1 MLNGH
6 MYLEDTYNEIY
17 HKMLRDTF
25 LAPNHELIGIS
36 YTLKDPTST
45 EIDNPVRAFDV
56 ENAEKFYQWVL
67 SGSGDMS
74 IMKEITKRAIQF
86 DREVDGRNPHYGPR
100 IAQQIDYVIDEL
112 YEDPGSRRAC
122 IMILDPRDRAFAV
135 AKRETH
141 STIEYPCTV
150 MLNYF
155 IRNGYLHAHTMMRSN
170 NMCSTVCYDNY
181 IFCRLQEEI
190 VCRLNTRATI
200 LHPATANKVHL
211 GYYFHYILNGHII
224 KGEVKRTN
232 KILEEEYGTV
242 TKLTR
247 VDG

>member
-6 MYLEDTYNEIY
+6 MYVEDTYDEIY
-17 HKMLRDTF
+17 HQMLKDTF
-25 LAPNHELIGIS
+25 LAPNHELVGIS
-36 YTLKDPTST
+36 YTLKDPTRT
-45 EIDNPVRAFDV
+45 AIDNSVRAFDV
-56 ENAEKFYQWVL
+56 DNAEKYYQWIL

-74 IMKEITKRAIQF
+74 IMKDVTKRAIQF

-100 IAQQIDYVIDEL
+100 IANQISAVIDEL
-112 YEDPGSRRAC
+112 IENPNSRRAC
-122 IMILDPRDRAFAV
+122 IMILDAGDQAFMI
-135 AKRETH
+135 AKRSG

-170 NMCSTVCYDNY
+170 NMCSTICYDNY
-181 IFCRLQEEI
+181 NFCRLQEEI
-190 VCRLNTRATI
+190 VSRLNRRGD
-200 LHPATANKVHL
+200 LLGVGPGVHL
-211 GYYFHYILNGHII
+211 GYYYHYILNAHIV

-232 KILEEEYGTV
+232 KILEKRYGEV

-247 VDG
+247 IDV